1 MGRREKPLDPGTGAV
16 QRFAYELRTLRD
28 EAGTPTY
35 RAMAQRAGYSGPTL
49 SAAAAGERLPTL
61 PVVRA
66 YVVACGG
73 DPGEWEGRWRKAVA
87 EEGDARAC
95 HGSDDE
101 PGPYPGLTRFGTG
114 DGEHFHGRDDL
125 IAGLVQLTGRA
136 RITAVVGASG
146 SGKSSLLRAG
156 LIPVLRRSAGEAAEP
171 AGGRVRDAAGTEAA
185 DGA

>member
-1 MGRREKPLDPGTGAV
+1 MGRREKPLDPGLGAV
-16 QRFAYELRTLRD
+16 QRFAYALRKLRD

-35 RAMAQRAGYSGPTL
+35 RSMARQAGYSGPTL

-73 DPGEWEGRWRKAVA
+73 DPEEWARRWKEAVA
-87 EEGDARAC
+87 EVGDARV
-95 HGSDDE
+95 SDSADDD
-101 PGPYPGLTRFGTG
+101 PGPYPGLARFGTG
-114 DGEHFHGRDDL
+114 DEEHFHGRGELVD
-125 IAGLVQLTGRA
+125 GLVRLTGRA

-156 LIPVLRRSAGEAAEP
+156 LIPALRGLSLLTILPGP
-171 AGGRVRDAAGTEAA
+171 ATG
-185 DGA
+185 